1 MSFNTTLM
9 ISIVIVSLMGFSF
22 IFLSTNIAS
31 NYNVVVPEKYHDS
44 FNKFSQAA
52 DEYETF
58 SDIIEGGDI
67 DPEGQDQAVFKN
79 TIIAGR
85 QAMSVASIASQLL
98 NDLISILKIHITVYS
113 MIALIVIILSVS
125 GFVYLLTG
133 RRP

>member
-9 ISIVIVSLMGFSF
+9 IALTVISLVGFGF
-22 IFLSTNIAS
+22 IFLSTNIAV
-31 NYNVVVPEKYHDS
+31 NYGAVVPEKYNDT
-44 FNKFSQAA
+44 FNKFNEAS
-52 DEYETF
+52 DNYETF

-67 DPEGQDQAVFKN
+67 DPQGQDQAVFKN

-85 QAMSVASIASQLL
+85 QAMSVSQIGIGLITDFVVLL
-98 NDLISILKIHITVYS
+98 QLHTLVFS
-113 MIALIVIILSVS
+113 MMAFIVIVLSVG